1 MEEFKYVYLFH
12 TSLSLKRNGKTC
24 TIMFQLTD
32 ILHAE
37 TSVFKKE
44 IILRT
49 KYPGINILCGHLGNV
64 FKALEID
71 PEFRSSF

>member
-1 MEEFKYVYLFH
+1 MEEFKYVYLVH
-12 TSLSLKRNGKTC
+12 TSLSLKRNGKAC

-49 KYPGINILCGHLGNV
+49 KYPGININSVVWTSRKC
-64 FKALEID
+64 I
-71 PEFRSSF
+71 

>member
-1 MEEFKYVYLFH
+1 MEEFKYVYLVH

-37 TSVFKKE
+37 TSVFKK
-44 IILRT
+44 IL
-49 KYPGINILCGHLGNV
+49 YLGLNIP
-64 FKALEID
+64 A
-71 PEFRSSF
+71 